1 MKLIDR
7 LLTKAK
13 AIASSV
19 LVSLYDYN
27 DDDFIQALGL
37 DSDNYKAMVDNEPMY
52 DSMKALHDSC
62 ESTWSKE

>member
-13 AIASSV
+13 EIASSV
-19 LVSLYDYN
+19 LMSLYDYN

-37 DSDNYKAMVDNEPMY
+37 DSDKYKVMVNNELMY
-52 DSMKALHDSC
+52 DSMKALNDSC